1 MNCYNCRKEI
11 SENEN
16 HAEHIPAK
24 NLYSTYHAKYKNNL
38 LKVPCCFDCNNS
50 FSKIDQEIR
59 DAIGILNKNN
69 EIQSELTKKSV
80 KSILRSK
87 EGNKRIEFL
96 DEKNQFQVSFNYD
109 DFQKLHVK
117 NFKGLFYNKYGL
129 PFPINFEFC
138 LIGEGDE
145 NNEKLQKIKKQ
156 LNTYLD
162 LDKNW
167 SIVGH
172 KDIFKYKIKAM
183 IPNYNGIFND
193 GLDIE
198 NSISFV
204 CKMEYHNIIK
214 PLLFINRKDNMTN
227 LKQ

>member
-16 HAEHIPAK
+16 HSEHIPAK
-24 NLYSTYHAKYKNNL
+24 NLYSTYEIEYKKNL
-38 LKVPCCFDCNNS
+38 LKVPCCYDCNNS

-69 EIQSELTKKSV
+69 EMQSELTIKSV

-87 EGNKRIEFL
+87 DGNKRIEFL

-117 NFKGLFYNKYGL
+117 NFKGLFYNKYGF
-129 PFPINFEFC
+129 PFPDNFVFD
-138 LIGEGDE
+138 LISEGDE
-145 NNEKLQKIKKQ
+145 KDEKSQRVKEQ

-162 LDKNW
+162 LNHDW

-183 IPNYNGIFND
+183 IPNKNGVLYD
-193 GLDIE
+193 GMDFE

-214 PLLFINRKDNMTN
+214 PLLFINRTDFITN
-227 LKQ
+227 